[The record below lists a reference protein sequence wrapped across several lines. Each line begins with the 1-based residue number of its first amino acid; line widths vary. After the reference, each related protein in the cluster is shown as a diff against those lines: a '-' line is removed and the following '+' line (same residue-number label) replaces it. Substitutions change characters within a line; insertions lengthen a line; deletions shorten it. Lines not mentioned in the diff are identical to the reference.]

1 MSAAKKKRRRTV
13 KKKKINR
20 ASSFAVM
27 FIAAIFILIMGV
39 QIQSMKQE
47 DDELAKKEQK
57 LQEAYASEQ
66 DRTTELEEQE
76 LFVQTKQYIEEAAKK
91 LGFVYPDEIIFKPS
105 N

>member
-1 MSAAKKKRRRTV
+1 
-13 KKKKINR
+13 
-20 ASSFAVM
+20 M

-39 QIQSMKQE
+39 QIHGMKQE

-105 N
+105 K